1 MPTQL
6 YVDIMMMIKNV
17 YFCVAKTKADD
28 PAGSFWIILLGTD
41 RLEILFGIL
50 RTMVG
55 NDANLDLL
63 QLGLRLTGTTLT
75 GTTEVSTI
83 LAKYPHWD

>member
-1 MPTQL
+1 PMQL
-6 YVDIMMMIKNV
+6 YIDIMIMINNV

-28 PAGSFWIILLGTD
+28 LEGRFWIILLGTD
-41 RLEILFGIL
+41 CLEILYGIL
-50 RTMVG
+50 RSMVG

-63 QLGLRLTGTTLT
+63 QLALCLT

-83 LAKYPHWD
+83 LEKYPHWDQPP